1 MSLER
6 KIIASFLISAGLVAA
21 LALAG
26 GVSFVEIRR
35 EILALELSDTLR
47 SKTLL
52 LRRHEKNYFL
62 YGEAKERAEV
72 HRLLDELDG
81 TLRVESARAGSAA
94 LAGLASTVAEYRGR
108 FGRIEGLAAK
118 VRAGLTGFAAAD
130 PRARPY
136 LPLADAVLLERPLV
150 NAEVLG
156 PLLPPADRT
165 AVLADLTALDA
176 EISGLRRNGEET
188 LLIAQDLDAAARAKV
203 ERALARSQSAALVL
217 VPLSML
223 VGVGF
228 LVAISHN
235 VVRRL
240 KLLTA
245 VIERTG
251 EGEFSHDALTEDQAS
266 DEVGVLVRA
275 VNQMERGL
283 AARDRELA
291 AKNEELLQG
300 RKLAAIGTL
309 ASGVAH
315 ELNNPLNNISLAAQI
330 LARSLPAGAG
340 GPIVRETLDDILSQT
355 QRVKRIVGDLL
366 EFAREKPPELRRT
379 DLVALVREA
388 AARAIPPGGAVSL
401 RLAGEPGVAVM
412 ADEHL
417 ITQVFV
423 NLIANAVDAMAGA
436 GAVTV
441 TVARRAGGV
450 EAAVA
455 DTGRGIPAEE
465 LPKVFDPF
473 FTTKERGTGLGLAI
487 VYNAVRKHG
496 GSVDVRSEPGRGT
509 TFTVTLPGAP

>member
-6 KIIASFLISAGLVAA
+6 KIIASFLISAGLVGA

-26 GVSFVEIRR
+26 GFTFVEIRR
-35 EILALELSDTLR
+35 EIIALELSDTLR
-47 SKTLL
+47 GKTLL

-62 YGEAKERAEV
+62 YGEAEERAEV
-72 HRLLDELDG
+72 HRQLDELDA
-81 TLRVESARAGSAA
+81 TLRVEAPRAGSPAIA
-94 LAGLASTVAEYRGR
+94 ELAGNVREYRER
-108 FGRIEGLAAK
+108 FERIERLAAQLR
-118 VRAGLTGFAAAD
+118 VRLAGAEAAD
-130 PRARPY
+130 PHVRTF
-136 LPLADAVLLERPLV
+136 LPLAEAVLLERPLV

-156 PLLPPADRT
+156 PLLPPATRA
-165 AVLADLTALDA
+165 AVVADLTALDR

-203 ERALARSQSAALVL
+203 ERALARSQTAALVL
-217 VPLSML
+217 VPLSLL

-228 LVAISHN
+228 LVAISHS

-251 EGEFSHDALTEDQAS
+251 QGEFSADALAEDEAN

-291 AKNEELLQG
+291 TKNEELLQG

-330 LARSLPAGAG
+330 LASALPTAGAA
-340 GPIVRETLDDILSQT
+340 PIVRETLDDILSQT

-366 EFAREKPPELRRT
+366 EFAREKPPELRPT
-379 DLVALVREA
+379 DLVAIVREA
-388 AARAIPPGGAVSL
+388 ATRAIPPGSAITF
-401 RLAGEPGVAVM
+401 RLAGEPEARVL

-423 NLIANAVDAMAGA
+423 NLIANAVDAMGAA

-441 TVARRAGGV
+441 TVGRRGDKV
-450 EAAVA
+450 QAAVA
-455 DTGRGIPAEE
+455 DTGRGIPADE

-473 FTTKERGTGLGLAI
+473 FTTKEQGTGLGLAI

-496 GSVDVRSEPGRGT
+496 GTVDVRSEPERGT
-509 TFTVTLPGAP
+509 TFTITLPGAT

>member
-26 GVSFVEIRR
+26 GLTFVEIRR
-35 EILALELSDTLR
+35 EIIALELSDTLR

-72 HRLLDELDG
+72 YRQLDELYG
-81 TLRVESARAGSAA
+81 TLRIEAPRARSAA
-94 LAGLASTVAEYRGR
+94 LGDLARNVREYRER
-108 FGRIEGLAAK
+108 FGRIERLAAQLR
-118 VRAGLTGFAAAD
+118 VRLAGAEAVDRHVRSF
-130 PRARPY
+130 
-136 LPLADAVLLERPLV
+136 LPLVEAVLLERPLV

-156 PLLPPADRT
+156 PLLPPAARA
-165 AVLADLTALDA
+165 AVVADLTALDG

-203 ERALARSQSAALVL
+203 ERALARSQTAALVL

-228 LVAISHN
+228 LVAISHS

-251 EGEFSHDALTEDQAS
+251 QGEFSADLLAEDEAS

-283 AARDRELA
+283 AGRDLEIA

-330 LARSLPAGAG
+330 LARSLPAGG
-340 GPIVRETLDDILSQT
+340 GAPIVRETLDDILSQT

-366 EFAREKPPELRRT
+366 EFAREKGPELRRV
-379 DLVALVREA
+379 DLVGIIREA
-388 AARAIPPGGAVSL
+388 AARAIPPGSAVDF
-401 RLAGEPGVAVM
+401 RLAGEPEAAIL

-417 ITQVFV
+417 VTQVFV
-423 NLIANAVDAMAGA
+423 NLIANAVDAIG
-436 GAVTV
+436 GSGEVTV
-441 TVARRAGGV
+441 TVGRRGGMV
-450 EAAVA
+450 QAAVA
-455 DTGRGIPAEE
+455 DTGRGIPADE

-473 FTTKERGTGLGLAI
+473 FTTKEQGTGLGLAI

-496 GSVDVRSEPGRGT
+496 GSVDVRSEPERGT
-509 TFTVTLPGAP
+509 TFTVTLPGAS

>member
-1 MSLER
+1 
-6 KIIASFLISAGLVAA
+6 
-21 LALAG
+21 
-26 GVSFVEIRR
+26 
-35 EILALELSDTLR
+35 
-47 SKTLL
+47 
-52 LRRHEKNYFL
+52 
-62 YGEAKERAEV
+62 
-72 HRLLDELDG
+72 
-81 TLRVESARAGSAA
+81 
-94 LAGLASTVAEYRGR
+94 
-108 FGRIEGLAAK
+108 
-118 VRAGLTGFAAAD
+118 
-130 PRARPY
+130 
-136 LPLADAVLLERPLV
+136 
-150 NAEVLG
+150 
-156 PLLPPADRT
+156 
-165 AVLADLTALDA
+165 
-176 EISGLRRNGEET
+176 
-188 LLIAQDLDAAARAKV
+188 
-203 ERALARSQSAALVL
+203 
-217 VPLSML
+217 ML

-228 LVAISHN
+228 LVAISHS

-251 EGEFSHDALTEDQAS
+251 QGEFSVDALAEDKAN

-330 LARSLPAGAG
+330 LVRALPTAGAA
-340 GPIVRETLDDILSQT
+340 PIVRETLDDILSQT

-366 EFAREKPPELRRT
+366 EFAREKPPELRPT
-379 DLVALVREA
+379 DLVAIVREA
-388 AARAIPPGGAVSL
+388 ATRAIPPGSAITF
-401 RLAGEPGVAVM
+401 RLAGEPEARVL

-423 NLIANAVDAMAGA
+423 NLIANAVDAMGAA

-441 TVARRAGGV
+441 TVGRRGDKV
-450 EAAVA
+450 QAAVA
-455 DTGRGIPAEE
+455 DTGRGIPADE

-473 FTTKERGTGLGLAI
+473 FTTKEQGTGLGLAI

-496 GSVDVRSEPGRGT
+496 GSVDVRSEPERGT
-509 TFTVTLPGAP
+509 TFTITLPGAT

>member
-6 KIIASFLISAGLVAA
+6 KIIASFLISAGLVAV

-26 GVSFVEIRR
+26 AFTFVEIRR

-47 SKTLL
+47 GKTLL

-72 HRLLDELDG
+72 YRQLDELDA
-81 TLRVESARAGSAA
+81 TLRVEA
-94 LAGLASTVAEYRGR
+94 
-108 FGRIEGLAAK
+108 
-118 VRAGLTGFAAAD
+118 
-130 PRARPY
+130 PRARPGALGDLARNVREY
-136 LPLADAVLLERPLV
+136 RARFERIERLAAQLRTRLAGVDAVDPHVRPFLPLVDAALLERPLV

-156 PLLPPADRT
+156 PLLPPAVRA
-165 AVLADLTALDA
+165 AVVADLAALDG

-203 ERALARSQSAALVL
+203 ERALGRSRAAALVL

-228 LVAISHN
+228 LVAISN
-235 VVRRL
+235 SVVRRL

-251 EGEFSHDALTEDQAS
+251 HGEFSADTLPEDTAN

-275 VNQMERGL
+275 VGQMEREL
-283 AARDRELA
+283 AGRDREIA

-330 LARSLPAGAG
+330 LARALPAGNDA
-340 GPIVRETLDDILSQT
+340 PIVRETLDDILSQT
-355 QRVKRIVGDLL
+355 QRVKLIVGDLL
-366 EFAREKPPELRRT
+366 EFAREKPPELRPT
-379 DLVALVREA
+379 DLVAVIREA
-388 AARAIPPGGAVSL
+388 AARAIPTGRAVTF
-401 RLAGEPGVAVM
+401 RLVGEPRARVM
-412 ADEHL
+412 ADGHL
-417 ITQVFV
+417 VTQVFV
-423 NLIANAVDAMAGA
+423 NLIANAVDALGD
-436 GAVTV
+436 GGEVTV
-441 TVARRAGGV
+441 TVGLQGDKV
-450 EAAVA
+450 VAAVA
-455 DTGRGIPAEE
+455 DTGRGIPADE

-473 FTTKERGTGLGLAI
+473 FTTKEKGTGLGLAI

-496 GSVDVRSEPGRGT
+496 GSVDVRSEPERGT
-509 TFTVTLPGAP
+509 TFTVTFPGAP

>member
-6 KIIASFLISAGLVAA
+6 KIIASFLISAGLVLV

-26 GVSFVEIRR
+26 AFTFVDIRR
-35 EILALELSDTLR
+35 EITALELSDTLR
-47 SKTLL
+47 GRTLL

-72 HRLLDELDG
+72 YRQLDELDA
-81 TLRVESARAGSAA
+81 TLRVEAPRARSAA
-94 LAGLASTVAEYRGR
+94 LGDLAGNVREYRER
-108 FGRIEGLAAK
+108 FGRIERLAAQLR
-118 VRAGLTGFAAAD
+118 VRLAGAEAVD
-130 PRARPY
+130 PHVRSF
-136 LPLADAVLLERPLV
+136 LPLVEAALLERPLV

-156 PLLPPADRT
+156 PLLPPATR
-165 AVLADLTALDA
+165 AALVADLAALDG

-188 LLIAQDLDAAARAKV
+188 LMIAQDLDAAARAGV
-203 ERALARSQSAALVL
+203 ERALARSQTAGLVL

-228 LVAISHN
+228 LVAISHS

-251 EGEFSHDALTEDQAS
+251 QGEFSTEALAEDQAS

-275 VNQMERGL
+275 VGQMERGL

-330 LARSLPAGAG
+330 LARSLPADSRV
-340 GPIVRETLDDILSQT
+340 PIVRETLDDILSQT

-366 EFAREKPPELRRT
+366 EFSREKAPELRPVE
-379 DLVALVREA
+379 LVALVGEA
-388 AARAIPPGGAVSL
+388 AARTIPPGSGVAF
-401 RLAGEPGVAVM
+401 RLAGETQARILG
-412 ADEHL
+412 DEHL

-423 NLIANAVDAMAGA
+423 NLIANAVDAVG
-436 GAVTV
+436 GSGEVTV
-441 TVARRAGGV
+441 TVGRRGDKV
-450 EAAVA
+450 QAAVA
-455 DTGRGIPAEE
+455 DTGRGIPADE

-473 FTTKERGTGLGLAI
+473 FTTKEQGTGLGLAI

-496 GSVDVRSEPGRGT
+496 GSVDVRSEPERGT
-509 TFTVTLPGAP
+509 TFTVSLPGAP